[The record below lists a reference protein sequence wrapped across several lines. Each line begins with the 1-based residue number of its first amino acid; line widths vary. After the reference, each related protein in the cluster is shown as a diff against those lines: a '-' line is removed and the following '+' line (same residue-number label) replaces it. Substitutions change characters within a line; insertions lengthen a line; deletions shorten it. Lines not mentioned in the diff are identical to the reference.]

1 MFHARF
7 PPETSVWDGEVARV
21 FAFFIPSERSHED
34 VEKSCAAE
42 VRRLEETTTN
52 QEGMISVAGGW
63 VEESVA
69 ESVEVDKPC
78 RVFLLVQAWSGL
90 EQLKSSAVGDGEPIL
105 GDAGRLFV
113 RCDKSIVQFRK
124 CITDST

>member
-42 VRRLEETTTN
+42 VRRLEETATN
-52 QEGMISVAGGW
+52 EEGMISAVGGW

-69 ESVEVDKPC
+69 GSVELNNPC

-90 EQLKSSAVGDGEPIL
+90 EQLKNSAIEDGEPIL

-124 CITDST
+124 FISDST